1 MSSAGVPF
9 DTPPRNIVRRRSPP
23 GFSAV
28 RADWTQEGERCYSL
42 TFASAD
48 SVVVHPLLDPAF
60 IPDRT
65 RALCMSLRGDAS
77 QRPGCGPAAPPRF
90 RSAGRAFTVTVPTSD
105 IPCHSQAPTRRLH
118 CFRPPAAALRA
129 SSACK
134 VGFTCR
140 VRVVPPS
147 PLNERVILPLK
158 RGWRNDSGCLPSC
171 QISCQLALSLKAFQ
185 LQGPDVLR
193 RQTRPNIM
201 PPL

>member
-1 MSSAGVPF
+1 
-9 DTPPRNIVRRRSPP
+9 
-23 GFSAV
+23 
-28 RADWTQEGERCYSL
+28 
-42 TFASAD
+42 
-48 SVVVHPLLDPAF
+48 
-60 IPDRT
+60 
-65 RALCMSLRGDAS
+65 MSLRGDAS

-129 SSACK
+129 STARR

-171 QISCQLALSLKAFQ
+171 QISRQLALCLESISAPRSRRLATPDKTEHHAASLTIWRDARVPFRSDTAVMRRLCQ
-185 LQGPDVLR
+185 APHRLR
-193 RQTRPNIM
+193 AVSSARSSPSLDHRRLRQQIRRFATS
-201 PPL
+201 